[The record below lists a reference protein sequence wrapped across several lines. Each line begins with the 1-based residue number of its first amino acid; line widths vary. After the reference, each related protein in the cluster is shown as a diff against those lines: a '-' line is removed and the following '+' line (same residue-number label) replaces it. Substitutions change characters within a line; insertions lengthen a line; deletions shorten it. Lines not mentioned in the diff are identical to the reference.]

1 VNRLLIVR
9 LGSLGDLVHTLPS
22 VAAIRRT
29 HAGAEIDW
37 LVDAAHR
44 EFLALVPVLSSVVAL
59 EAPTPAGWMNVLG
72 RLRARRYDAALDFQ
86 GLLKSAALTRL
97 SGAARS
103 IGFDRPSLREP
114 AAAPFY
120 RERIVIEPNV
130 HVIQKNLRLAAA
142 IGSTTEALEF
152 PIAETASRAA
162 EIVQAAAPAGFVL
175 INPGAAWPNKRWP
188 ADRLGR
194 LARWIADQHGMRS
207 VIVWGPLERE
217 IANDVVRHSGGAAT
231 EAPPTRLA
239 DLVALAR
246 AARLMV
252 SGDTGPTH
260 IAAAVGTPIV
270 ALFGPTDPN
279 RNGPWRTDDVSLSKY
294 SECECHY
301 ERRCRRGAA
310 RWCLATISEDD
321 VHRAVG
327 ARLGRRT

>member
-29 HAGAEIDW
+29 HPGAEIDW
-37 LVDAAHR
+37 LVDAVHR
-44 EFLALVPVLSSVVAL
+44 EFLSLVPVLSSVVAL
-59 EAPTPAGWMNVLG
+59 DAPTPAGWLKVLG
-72 RLRARRYDAALDFQ
+72 RLRARGYDAALDFQ
-86 GLLKSAALTRL
+86 GLLKSAALTRF
-97 SGAARS
+97 SGAARP
-103 IGFDRPSLREP
+103 IGFDRRSLREP

-120 RERIVIEPNV
+120 RERVAIEPGI
-130 HVIQKNLRLAAA
+130 HVIQKNLKLAAA
-142 IGSTTEALEF
+142 VGSSADSVDF
-152 PIAETASRAA
+152 PIANTVSRAA
-162 EIVQAAAPAGFVL
+162 EMMQAAAPAGFVL

-188 ADRLGR
+188 ADRFGR
-194 LARWIADQHGMRS
+194 LARWVADQHGVRS
-207 VIVWGPLERE
+207 VVVWGPAERE
-217 IANDVVRHSGGAAT
+217 LANDVVRHSSGAAT
-231 EAPPTRLA
+231 AAPPTRLA

-270 ALFGPTDPN
+270 ALFGPTDAD
-279 RNGPWRTDDVSLSKY
+279 RNGPWRAEDVSLSRY
-294 SECECHY
+294 TDCECHY

-310 RWCLATISEDD
+310 RWCLGTISEID
-321 VHRAVG
+321 VQRAVE